1 MADPVVCVILA
12 HQGWKQKLVG
22 FAATGVHAASTTSV
36 LGHGIPLDPLIRA
49 ALISAIRRGSL
60 GALLCP

>member
-1 MADPVVCVILA
+1 MGDLVVYVILA

-22 FAATGVHAASTTSV
+22 FAATGVHAVSTTSV
-36 LGHGIPLDPLIRA
+36 LGHGIPLDPLMYA
-49 ALISAIRRGSL
+49 ALISAICRGSL